1 MGIDAVLRGEDEEEL
16 ASVPDP
22 QMLLSRATT
31 AGAFS
36 QTQLL
41 KYLVPWGDA
50 VFNQAQAPALRDD
63 IRLLTI
69 RDSASP
75 LTARLLE
82 ISVLVERLAKET
94 HSYLWFIG
102 D

>member
-1 MGIDAVLRGEDEEEL
+1 MLRGEDEEEL
-16 ASVPDP
+16 ASVRDP

-50 VFNQAQAPALRDD
+50 VFNHGAGPGTSRRHSSSNDPRTLHRPW
-63 IRLLTI
+63 R
-69 RDSASP
+69 RDSS
-75 LTARLLE
+75 RL
-82 ISVLVERLAKET
+82 VLVERLAKGT